1 MGKGNTVKVLR
12 NAKNLLVHTLI
23 EKGNKE
29 WKNTKLEHYSV
40 MIEKELHK
48 EKMEMEIDMEAN

>member
-1 MGKGNTVKVLR
+1 MKVLR